1 MNTIWIKKNKSIL
14 PSALLFTVHTAF
26 GLPGNSDT
34 AISETSRPCLNTLK
48 VDLEPR
54 PQAIYNCGVSSA
66 AKIKNIN
73 KNEYIIEV
81 IIYNKFN
88 YINLYYK
95 YS

>member
-1 MNTIWIKKNKSIL
+1 MWDKNIFEIL

-34 AISETSRPCLNTLK
+34 AISETSRPCLKTLK

-66 AKIKNIN
+66 AKIKIL
-73 KNEYIIEV
+73 
-81 IIYNKFN
+81 N
-88 YINLYYK
+88 Y
-95 YS
+95 

>member
-1 MNTIWIKKNKSIL
+1 MCTWIL

-34 AISETSRPCLNTLK
+34 AISETSRPCLKTLN

-66 AKIKNIN
+66 AGKKQ
-73 KNEYIIEV
+73 
-81 IIYNKFN
+81 IYLLFDA
-88 YINLYYK
+88 
-95 YS
+95 